1 MNNSKLMK
9 IKKRVFDI
17 IQIGQQG
24 DIPSRIF
31 DIALVIVIVL
41 NISVLILD
49 SFTLTEQLHKV
60 LNVVEIITV
69 VLFGIEYL
77 LRIWTASLLY
87 PANGKFTAILHF
99 LVSFDGIIDLL
110 SILPISFLSGISSFR
125 LLRVV
130 RIFHLFKV
138 NTTYDSFNVIT
149 TVLYRK
155 RKQILSSVFMTVM
168 LMLASSLCMY
178 TVENE
183 AQPGV
188 FKNAFSGLW
197 WSVSTILTVG
207 YGDIYPVTVIGR
219 LLAIIIAILGVG
231 VVAIPTGIISAGFVE
246 QYTKLE
252 TAGLRGAVTE
262 TQKLIK
268 ESSVAS
274 EKQAGA
280 QPILPPGENL
290 VERLLR
296 DRAATD
302 PETRKFFDQYLAEIL
317 RDS

>member
-262 TQKLIK
+262 TQKLIR

-274 EKQAGA
+274 EKQVGA

>member
-1 MNNSKLMK
+1 MK

-262 TQKLIK
+262 TQKLIR

-274 EKQAGA
+274 EKQVGA